1 MERITEKRR
10 QYGTF
15 FAVNERK
22 KCVGKLNTVP
32 FISISHIETK
42 NFKCVKVDDIK
53 IYLNGIIKF
62 NSLWSYYQYYR
73 EDKRFPRI
81 MQKLIF
87 LTSIARHCIK
97 SRIYYNQMKDDA
109 YDILQGFL
117 PEEIQ
122 SVTASDLRILS
133 GVDNMFTDS
142 AYKMVINKDPYEGNE
157 VYEKLS
163 LVEPIE
169 SDVDWMR
176 PFLKISKDSEDN
188 FVKYTMH
195 RDGNII
201 FHDKKTKFDIM
212 GEPSDMSWLMRVA
225 NDIVEMEGITPDSLK
240 DFPKFDEYITAE
252 LRAFPSYV

>member
-10 QYGTF
+10 RYNTF
-15 FAVNERK
+15 FAVNEKK
-22 KCVGKLNTVP
+22 KCVGKINTVP

-42 NFKCVKVDDIK
+42 NSKHVKIDDIR
-53 IYLNGIIKF
+53 IFLNGTIKF
-62 NSLWSYYQYYR
+62 NSLWSYYQYCR

-87 LTSIARHCIK
+87 YTSIARHCIK
-97 SRIYYNQMKDDA
+97 SDVYYNNMKDDA
-109 YDILQGFL
+109 YIILEDFL

-142 AYKMVINKDPYEGNE
+142 VYKMVINKDPYEGNE

-212 GEPSDMSWLMRVA
+212 GGPSDMSWLMRIA
-225 NDIVEMEGITPDSLK
+225 NDTVEMEGITPESLK